1 MRGRAPRRVAPAESM
16 KQFFFPRLLSVTA
29 LAPYRLRTTWSTGET
44 LEVDLEPTLR
54 RVPALAPLLEPTT
67 FARAHLAPWGH
78 GVEWSDSELGA
89 DNVYA
94 WATEQSGAV
103 SHEMLDDW
111 MRRNGLSLTTAAQ
124 ALGMSR
130 RMISYYRTAEK
141 PIPRAVWLA
150 CLGWEA
156 SQDPR
161 PASSADRPPLSA
173 SPPARGTPPGRARTR
188 RSSPA

>member
-1 MRGRAPRRVAPAESM
+1 
-16 KQFFFPRLLSVTA
+16 
-29 LAPYRLRTTWSTGET
+29 
-44 LEVDLEPTLR
+44 
-54 RVPALAPLLEPTT
+54 
-67 FARAHLAPWGH
+67 
-78 GVEWSDSELGA
+78 VEWSDSELGA
-89 DNVYA
+89 DSVYA
-94 WATEQSGAV
+94 WAKEQAGEI

-156 SQDPR
+156 SQGEKGKWRSGRDSNPR
-161 PASSADRPPLSA
+161 P
-173 SPPARGTPPGRARTR
+173 PA
-188 RSSPA
+188 

>member
-1 MRGRAPRRVAPAESM
+1 M

-54 RVPALAPLLEPTT
+54 RVPALAPLLDPTT

-94 WATEQSGAV
+94 WAKEQSGAV

-156 SQDPR
+156 SQDAR
-161 PASSADRPPLSA
+161 RAPAADRPPLNA
-173 SPPARGTPPGRARTR
+173 WPPARGTPPGRARTR